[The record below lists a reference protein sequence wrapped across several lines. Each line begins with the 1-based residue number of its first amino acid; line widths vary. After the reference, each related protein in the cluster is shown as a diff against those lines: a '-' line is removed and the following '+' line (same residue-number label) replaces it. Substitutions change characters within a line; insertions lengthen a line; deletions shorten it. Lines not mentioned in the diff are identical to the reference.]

1 MWLRYMS
8 LVALVLAPVV
18 TYPAAP
24 GTSGGSAFTRW
35 VLRLVIWAGAAASL
49 WWVIAPWT
57 REMLAVGHTS
67 DRFGAPVPLALA
79 LSVGLVSVRL
89 WALRRPR

>member
-35 VLRLVIWAGAAASL
+35 VLRREALGAA
-49 WWVIAPWT
+49 PT
-57 REMLAVGHTS
+57 
-67 DRFGAPVPLALA
+67 A
-79 LSVGLVSVRL
+79 LS
-89 WALRRPR
+89 RRPPAGSRGE